1 MSAKHG
7 GLGRGLDALIR
18 ARPTPEKSAP
28 TEPAE
33 EVLHVPVARIRPA
46 PWQPRRRF
54 DAAALAELVESV
66 RARGVLQ
73 PLWVRPVAD
82 GYELIAGER
91 RLRAAVEAGLVEV
104 PVRVMAVD
112 DRGAMELALIENLQ
126 REDLDPLEEA
136 EGYRQL
142 VEQHGLTQDEIAQR
156 VGRARATIANALRLL
171 TLPTPVRELI
181 EKREL
186 SAGHAKALL
195 GLTIAEEQIALA
207 RRAAREGLSVREVE
221 RLVAR
226 ASRPK
231 RARRPAASDVPEAV
245 LRDLTERLQRKLGV
259 AVRLKPSRALAD
271 GRRVRGEITIEFYSA
286 DDLDRLM
293 VLLGVSDEGL

>member
-18 ARPTPEKSAP
+18 ARPAPEKTAT
-28 TEPAE
+28 TESAE
-33 EVLHVPVARIRPA
+33 EVLRVPVARIRAA

-73 PLWVRPVAD
+73 PLWVRPTAD

-91 RLRAAVEAGLVEV
+91 RLRAAVEAGLAEV
-104 PVRVMAVD
+104 PVRVMDVD

-171 TLPTPVRELI
+171 TLPAPVRELI

-195 GLTIAEEQIALA
+195 GLTIAEEQITLA

-231 RARRPAASDVPEAV
+231 RMRRPAASDVPEAV

-271 GRRVRGEITIEFYSA
+271 GRRVRGEITIEFYTA